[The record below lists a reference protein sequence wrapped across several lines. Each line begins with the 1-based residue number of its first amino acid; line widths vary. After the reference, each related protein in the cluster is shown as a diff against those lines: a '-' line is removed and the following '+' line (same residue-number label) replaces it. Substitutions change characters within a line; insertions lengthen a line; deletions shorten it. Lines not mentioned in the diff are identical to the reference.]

1 MILAR
6 ILPVFAAV
14 LTLSCAAHRPSGI
27 ELATSTGNRMLYA
40 VAGTK
45 TGTELAPA
53 QKPYYY
59 LLESEFRISA
69 SEAGTLTILV
79 RAGSQGA
86 IDVSIAPLYSFDLVD
101 EWTLR
106 SELESRPFATLQ
118 GLSALT
124 HLGIAADPP
133 PGATVAGLAV
143 ISSGTSPVIVD
154 GVLHQSRRTGWT
166 SIPGE
171 RYYFDA
177 AGGTVSAGAAAAGN
191 LDALPAVSPVFGSR
205 LQIGVPAGTAASEAE
220 QGRLVLS
227 GGGRRFFWRL
237 ASDAYTAEM
246 PLFFLPN
253 DDPVRFD
260 STSPV
265 PTALL
270 LIDEDWNHRFAI
282 SADPQL
288 MINWPQDRWRNSRY
302 ELFAWDRFPS
312 ILIMDTRDY
321 AVQSSFFKRLAFFVE
336 KAGYTGTLQPDSVI
350 GPLHGFNA
358 HDYRAES
365 LADFFNAV
373 ARTDFPI
380 NTDEQLL
387 RDILEMHGIIS
398 MRDGVWVPGE
408 GAILSISRQSSL
420 SLRYLFMAHEAYHGL
435 FFIDSDFRSF
445 TAGVYAAQ
453 DSRSR
458 EFLES
463 YFAIIDTLAYD
474 TNDTYL
480 MHNEFMAYLLQ
491 QGQGRVAPYFTDVL
505 VPRFV
510 RYKGNPSLAEWVRS
524 TGAAD
529 FDASA
534 RRLNDYVFRR
544 WGLSGGRVWMSGFL
558 Q

>member
-1 MILAR
+1 MNTAR
-6 ILPVFAAV
+6 IIPVFAAV
-14 LTLSCAAHRPSGI
+14 LTLSCAVHRPSGI
-27 ELATSTGNRMLYA
+27 QMSTSAGSRMLYA
-40 VAGTK
+40 VGGTK
-45 TGTELAPA
+45 TGPELAAAP
-53 QKPYYY
+53 KPCYY
-59 LLESEFRISA
+59 LLESEFRIPA
-69 SEAGTLTILV
+69 AEAGTLTVLV

-86 IDVSIAPLYSFDLVD
+86 ADVSIAPLYSTDLVD
-101 EWTLR
+101 EWKPR
-106 SELESRPFATLQ
+106 SELESRPFATVL
-118 GLSALT
+118 GISALT

-143 ISSGTSPVIVD
+143 IPGGTNPVVIE

-171 RYYFDA
+171 QYYFDA
-177 AGGTVSAGAAAAGN
+177 AGGTVVSGAAAAGK
-191 LDALPAVSPVFGSR
+191 LDVLPVVAPVFGSR
-205 LQIGVPAGTAASEAE
+205 LQIGVPGGTAASEAE
-220 QGRLVLS
+220 QGRIIVS
-227 GGGRRFFWRL
+227 AGGRRFFWRL
-237 ASDAYTAEM
+237 AADPYIAEM
-246 PLFFLPN
+246 PLFFLPS
-253 DDPVRFD
+253 DDPVRID
-260 STSPV
+260 PASPA
-265 PTALL
+265 PTAVL
-270 LIDEDWNHRFAI
+270 LIDEDWNTRSAI
-282 SADPQL
+282 RADPQL
-288 MINWPQDRWRNSRY
+288 MINWPQDRWRDSRF

-365 LADFFNAV
+365 LADFFTAV
-373 ARTDFPI
+373 DRTGFPI
-380 NTDEQLL
+380 NADEQLL
-387 RDILEMHGIIS
+387 RDILEIHGIIS
-398 MRDGVWVPGE
+398 KKDGEWVPGQ

-420 SLRYLFMAHEAYHGL
+420 SLRYLFMAHEAFHGL
-435 FFIDSDFRSF
+435 FFTDSGFRSF
-445 TAGVYAAQ
+445 TAGVYTAQ

-458 EFLES
+458 AFLQS

-474 TNDTYL
+474 TGDTYL

-491 QGQGRVAPYFTDVL
+491 QGQGRVASYFTDVL

-510 RYKGNPSLAEWVRS
+510 RYKGDPSLAEWVRS
-524 TGAAD
+524 TGATD

-534 RRLNDYVFRR
+534 RRLNDYVFMR